1 MELDDLKAA
10 WQSIDRRLAEQNQ
23 LALHVFK
30 ENKLA
35 QAKSLLR
42 PLVWGQVLQLLAG
55 LYMIVLFAPFWIEH
69 RHAPHLLISGLAL
82 HAYGLLFV
90 IFAARELFLIG
101 TIDYAAPVLTI
112 QKQLLT
118 LRNWR
123 IRMAP
128 LMGLT
133 GCFIWIPLM
142 LVIFKYL
149 GVDVWQKSPQ
159 LVYIFIA
166 SGFISLIVFL
176 GIWKWSRR
184 PSLVQ
189 ETNDYSAG
197 RSLRRAQSVLEEVS
211 RFERE

>member
-1 MELDDLKAA
+1 MELDDLKSA
-10 WQSIDRRLAEQNQ
+10 WQSIDRRLAEQNA

-35 QAKSLLR
+35 QARSLLR
-42 PLVWGQVLQLLAG
+42 PLQWGQVLQLLTG
-55 LYMIVLFAPFWIEH
+55 LGMIIWFAPFWVEH
-69 RHAPHLLISGLAL
+69 RHVPHLLISGLLL
-82 HAYGLLFV
+82 HVYGLLFV

-128 LMGLT
+128 IFGLT

-149 GVDVWQKSPQ
+149 GVDVWQKSPG
-159 LVYIFIA
+159 LVLIFIA
-166 SGFISLIVFL
+166 SGLISLIVFL
-176 GIWKWSRR
+176 SIWKWSRG

-197 RSLRRAQSVLEEVS
+197 RSLQRAQSVLDEIA
-211 RFERE
+211 RFEQE